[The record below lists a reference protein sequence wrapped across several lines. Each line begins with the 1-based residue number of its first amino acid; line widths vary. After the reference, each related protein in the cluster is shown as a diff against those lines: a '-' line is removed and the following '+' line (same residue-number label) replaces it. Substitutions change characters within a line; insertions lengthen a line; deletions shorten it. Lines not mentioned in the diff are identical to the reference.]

1 MVKEVYL
8 RRHIM
13 VKGEFVDLILSGR
26 KTSTIRLGK
35 VVPRYDEVIIH
46 GGGRPVA
53 KAKITKVVYKKVS
66 ELTDEDARKDGYSS
80 VEELLR
86 DLEKIYGRKI
96 SPNDVVTI
104 IEFQV
109 TQRFTD
115 LNPEDVYLGLSPLDV
130 ARIALRYLRK
140 ELSQDEIKILDAL
153 LRYGS
158 IREAS
163 LKLFKSLSKR
173 WIIRKVLRKCLRIL
187 VEKGI
192 LRVDREKL
200 EKAAQLSP
208 AMKEL
213 AEKIRGD
220 DSEARDKP

>member
-140 ELSQDEIKILDAL
+140 ELSQDEIRILDAL